1 MDLDAL
7 LLLLFLLFLFLFL
20 LHPRLRHWIFKATSF
35 TLWTHHSRWNSY
47 ASIELSLGF
56 QSLGCA
62 LIIDYWRGYANAS
75 SEILKEFP
83 ESNFCLSTEKPH
95 QSSAIFFFF
104 WLSKSYHRVFGSI
117 KSFQIDLIRQTT
129 TSLTEPSAIL
139 SWMFTFKSKVRW
151 KMHFKWR
158 PRSTPPSFKQNFSN
172 GQNYGNNG
180 RTEQIYGRSETI
192 KITAMFEGITFSVL
206 SYKTTESW
214 WNWGASN

>member
-1 MDLDAL
+1 MPSL
-7 LLLLFLLFLFLFL
+7 LITGGATLTPAVKSSKSSQNPTSVWVLRNHTN
-20 LHPRLRHWIFKATSF
+20 HP
-35 TLWTHHSRWNSY
+35 
-47 ASIELSLGF
+47 
-56 QSLGCA
+56 
-62 LIIDYWRGYANAS
+62 
-75 SEILKEFP
+75 P
-83 ESNFCLSTEKPH
+83 
-95 QSSAIFFFF
+95 FFFF

-158 PRSTPPSFKQNFSN
+158 PHSTPPSFKQNFSN